1 MAHHLAIAEL
11 PNAERPRERMRDKGP
26 GALSVK
32 ELLALVLRHGTREK
46 SALELA
52 EELYSR
58 FGGTLSGLSG
68 ATVASLSELPGIGP
82 TKAMELQAI
91 FELAR
96 RMAEEA
102 VLRQRPCL
110 ANPKLIV
117 QYMSGRFRH
126 PGQEEFHV
134 LFMDSKLFLVRDEIV
149 TIGLLDRCPIHPREI
164 FRLAVQEGCSGIVVC
179 HNHPSGDPAPSRED
193 RESTRQLA
201 MAGNVLGIRLLDHL
215 VIGESA
221 GNDPPY
227 YSFRKNGEIED
238 AIPLEKKGTIDHAKQ
253 EKHPG

>member
-11 PNAERPRERMRDKGP
+11 PNAERPRERMRKHGP
-26 GALSVK
+26 TALSIK
-32 ELLALVLRHGTREK
+32 ELLALVLRHGTRGK

-52 EELYSR
+52 EELLSR
-58 FGGTLSGLSG
+58 FGGNLSGLSG
-68 ATVASLSELPGIGP
+68 ATVAGLSELPGIGQ

-102 VLRQRPCL
+102 VLQQRPCL
-110 ANPKLIV
+110 DNPKLIV
-117 QYMSGRFRH
+117 QYMSRRFRH

-134 LFMDSKLFLVRDEIV
+134 LLMDSKLQLVRDEIV
-149 TIGLLDRCPIHPREI
+149 TVGLLDRCPIHPREI
-164 FRLAVQEGCSGIVVC
+164 FRLAVQEGCSGIIVC
-179 HNHPSGDPAPSRED
+179 HNHPSGNPEPSPQD

-215 VIGESA
+215 VIGDNA

-227 YSFRKNGEIED
+227 YSFRQNGKIED
-238 AIPLEKKGTIDHAKQ
+238 AIFPEKTRSN
-253 EKHPG
+253 